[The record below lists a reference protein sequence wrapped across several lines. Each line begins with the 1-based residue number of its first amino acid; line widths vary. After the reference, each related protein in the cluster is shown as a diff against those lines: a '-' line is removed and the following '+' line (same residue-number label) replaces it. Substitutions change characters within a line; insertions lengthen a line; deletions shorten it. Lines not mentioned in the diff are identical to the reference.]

1 MMAQS
6 SHESVIYRIRNAQ
19 VQAKTFFIYFY
30 HYFETTYETL
40 RQKLNKIDISR
51 EATLTKMLVANDK
64 IQEI

>member
-6 SHESVIYRIRNAQ
+6 TYESVIYRIRNAQ
-19 VQAKTFFIYFY
+19 VHAKTFSICFY
-30 HYFETTYETL
+30 HYFKTMYKTL